1 MYEEAKGADGT
12 STVPESLRAH
22 HGWGS
27 ERAGVMGDS
36 ASNDNEAWARQQEE
50 AMQDAEK
57 RVVDRAEQALRQNGH
72 FLTFQEQEDGQADE
86 KPNGKKKGKG
96 KSKSKDSK
104 GGKEGGGCLI
114 F

>member
-50 AMQDAEK
+50 AM
-57 RVVDRAEQALRQNGH
+57 
-72 FLTFQEQEDGQADE
+72 
-86 KPNGKKKGKG
+86 
-96 KSKSKDSK
+96 
-104 GGKEGGGCLI
+104 
-114 F
+114 